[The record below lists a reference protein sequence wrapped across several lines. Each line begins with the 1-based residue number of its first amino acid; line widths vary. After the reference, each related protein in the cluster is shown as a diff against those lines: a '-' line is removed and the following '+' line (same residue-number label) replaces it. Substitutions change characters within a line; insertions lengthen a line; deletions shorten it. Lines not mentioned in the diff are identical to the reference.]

1 MRQSFCACRF
11 NQLLHTNPSFSKHEF
26 ICSVFLDDN
35 MRNIHAAR
43 EIGWRSIL
51 VGRIGR
57 DCGKPVTSEHAEA
70 EIDRIHDIRT
80 VLPEIFVEDCQ

>member
-1 MRQSFCACRF
+1 
-11 NQLLHTNPSFSKHEF
+11 
-26 ICSVFLDDN
+26 

-57 DCGKPVTSEHAEA
+57 DCGKPVTSENAEA
-70 EIDRIHDIRT
+70 EIDHIHDISS
-80 VLPEIFVEDCQ
+80 VLPEIFVQD